1 MKKVWKEARD
11 DLLEEGADRY
21 HKFLKI
27 TLSLS
32 FGGILFLL
40 GFEKDFVLPDTVG
53 KNLIYAAWWL
63 LCLSAFSGL
72 LSLWEWAIHPIRR
85 VKDTDTQ
92 LKALPEAELEKRGE
106 IHVSGKTSKIS
117 KFSFR
122 LHLLGFT
129 LGTVCLI
136 LFKALNSL

>member
-21 HKFLKI
+21 HQFLKI

-40 GFEKDFVLPDTVG
+40 GFEKDFVLPESEG
-53 KNLIYAAWWL
+53 KNLIYAAWWFL
-63 LCLSAFSGL
+63 SLSAFSGL
-72 LSLWEWAIHPIRR
+72 LSLWDWATHPIRR

-92 LKALPEAELEKRGE
+92 LKALPANESEKGIE

-117 KFSFR
+117 EISFR
-122 LHLLGFT
+122 LHLFGFV

-136 LFKALNSL
+136 LFKALNSS